1 MSIGVA
7 LLALAVLILL
17 HEAGHFFV
25 ARAVGMRPRKFYV
38 GFPPALMKTNRGG
51 VEYGLGVIPLGGYV
65 KLPGMHRAAAGDLR
79 NSLPQ
84 EEQETYAPELDAL
97 DEALDRG
104 DEDAARAELDLL
116 RPHLESNRMFQEQ
129 EGSLSPDA
137 YWRQD
142 AWKRIVV
149 IAAGPGVN
157 ILIAI
162 VLFIAVF
169 MVGTGVATRTID
181 QVESGHPAAAIGLR
195 HGDSLVAING
205 HPVSADGIHNRINAT
220 HGRPFRL
227 TIVRNGKRIVLGPV
241 RARLDG
247 GSYRIGIAMK
257 VAAGPGESLTK
268 ATSSSFRLLWAVTHG
283 TITGIAG
290 LFVGKG
296 THDVSSSVGIV
307 RDTAAAYRASL
318 QDFFY
323 AVGLISLA
331 LAVANMLPVLPLD
344 GGHIVMSILEKVR
357 GRAFSQLAYLRYSAV
372 GISLFL
378 FLMYFGLRNDLFSG
392 GG

>member
-7 LLALAVLILL
+7 LIALAVLILL

-38 GFPPALMKTNRGG
+38 GFPPALVKTNRGG
-51 VEYGLGVIPLGGYV
+51 VEYGLGMIPLGGYV

-79 NSLPQ
+79 QSLP
-84 EEQETYAPELDAL
+84 EEQQQANAAELDAL
-97 DEALDRG
+97 DAALERG
-104 DEDAARAELDLL
+104 DEDTARSQLELM
-116 RPHLESNRMFQEQ
+116 RPGLEGNRMFQEH

-157 ILIAI
+157 ILCAI
-162 VLFIAVF
+162 ILFIAVF
-169 MVGTGVATRTID
+169 MVGTGLPTRTID
-181 QVESGHPAAAIGLR
+181 QVESGHPAATIGLR
-195 HGDSLVAING
+195 HGDTVVAING
-205 HPVSADGIHNRINAT
+205 RPVTADGIHNRINAT

-227 TIVRNGKRIVLGPV
+227 TIVRNGKRIVFGPV
-241 RARLDG
+241 RAQLDG

-257 VAAGPGESLTK
+257 AKAGPGESLPT
-268 ATSSSFRLLWAVTHG
+268 ATTNSFKLIWAVTHG
-283 TITGIAG
+283 TVTGIAG

-296 THDVSSSVGIV
+296 THNVSSSVGIV

-331 LAVANMLPVLPLD
+331 LAVANLLPVLPLD

-372 GISLFL
+372 GISFFI